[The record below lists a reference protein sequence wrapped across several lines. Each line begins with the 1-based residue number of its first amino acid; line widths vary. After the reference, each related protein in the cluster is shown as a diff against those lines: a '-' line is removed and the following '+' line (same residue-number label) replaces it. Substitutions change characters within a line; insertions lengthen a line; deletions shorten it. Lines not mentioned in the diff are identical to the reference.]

1 MDESPEGV
9 AWCCGSDVGL
19 LSIDM
24 KLFNDYVVLRTIRS
38 SNPVSYTHLDV
49 YKRQDLSG
57 GPPGPGPPW
66 QGKSDGHACH

>member
-38 SNPVSYTHLDV
+38 SNLY
-49 YKRQDLSG
+49 QW
-57 GPPGPGPPW
+57 GPSLLVIVELNMEPP
-66 QGKSDGHACH
+66 KYYSDSTP